1 MTEPTP
7 DWQAPAGSGTTAS
20 GATAAGASAAST
32 ANYSTATSGDG
43 RLRDP
48 SDVSVGQLMGDI
60 SRDLSRL
67 MRQEL
72 ELAKAELKQEAS
84 KAAKGA
90 GMLGGAGFAG
100 YLLLLFLSLALAW
113 ALSAPVGAG
122 WAHLIVGALWG
133 LVALGLF
140 AVGRKKLQQV
150 HPKPEQTVE
159 TVGQIPSALKP
170 NS

>member
-1 MTEPTP
+1 MTDTSPG
-7 DWQAPAGSGTTAS
+7 WQAGASGATAS
-20 GATAAGASAAST
+20 GATAAGAAGGSATS
-32 ANYSTATSGDG
+32 YSTGSGG
-43 RLRDP
+43 QVRDP
-48 SDVSVGQLMGDI
+48 SEVSVGQLMGDI
-60 SRDLSRL
+60 SRDLSTL

-72 ELAKAELKQEAS
+72 ELAKVEMKQEAS

-100 YLLLLFLSLALAW
+100 YLTILFLSLALAW

-122 WAHLIVGALWG
+122 WAHVIVAALWG
-133 LVALGLF
+133 LVALVLF
-140 AVGRKKLQQV
+140 ILGRNKMKQV

-159 TVGQIPSALKP
+159 TVGEIPSALKP